1 MKQKKPPPTYGD
13 RESLGLRQDEQKN
26 RCPLLVALGPYNYQG
41 DFFSVWSKQFFQYQ
55 RMKLETLAGQASDLL
70 YTYDIYTHMIYMYIY
85 VYIHFAFI
93 FYFETG
99 SYQVAQVGLE
109 LIVYYHSNLT
119 MLIK

>member
-1 MKQKKPPPTYGD
+1 MVIG
-13 RESLGLRQDEQKN
+13 RALGLDRMSRRRTDA
-26 RCPLLVALGPYNYQG
+26 RCWWHLVLTIIKV
-41 DFFSVWSKQFFQYQ
+41 FFFFQYGQ
-55 RMKLETLAGQASDLL
+55 SNFFSIKRMKLETLAGQASDLL